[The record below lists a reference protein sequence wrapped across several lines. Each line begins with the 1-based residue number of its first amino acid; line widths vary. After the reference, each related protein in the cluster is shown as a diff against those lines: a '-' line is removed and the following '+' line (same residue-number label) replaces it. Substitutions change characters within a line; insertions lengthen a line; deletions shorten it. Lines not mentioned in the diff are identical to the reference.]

1 MLACLMDEET
11 DKEKLERLTRERREA
26 MVMTNAR
33 QSQSVILPETSD
45 MVSLA
50 QAATPHAMAALLDI
64 AMNGASDS
72 ARVAAAVALLDR
84 AHGKPG
90 QSVTVYQGAKE
101 MRAAWSVVEA
111 ELVKGE
117 DVEDI

>member
-1 MLACLMDEET
+1 MGKDDWLKDVDQAGEEVLA
-11 DKEKLERLTRERREA
+11 R
-26 MVMTNAR
+26 AR
-33 QSQSVILPETSD
+33 AGQSVVLPETSD
-45 MVSLA
+45 MVAIA

-111 ELVKGE
+111 ELVKA
-117 DVEDI
+117 DSVDDI

>member
-1 MLACLMDEET
+1 MDDEWLKDITPAGEAVL
-11 DKEKLERLTRERREA
+11 DK
-26 MVMTNAR
+26 AR
-33 QSQSVILPETSD
+33 QAVVLPETAD
-45 MVSLA
+45 MVTLA

-64 AMNGASDS
+64 ALHGTSDS

-111 ELVKGE
+111 EIIKA
-117 DVEDI
+117 DTVEDI

>member
-1 MLACLMDEET
+1 MPMSDDWLKNVSPAGDDVLV
-11 DKEKLERLTRERREA
+11 K
-26 MVMTNAR
+26 AR
-33 QSQSVILPETSD
+33 ADARPVLPNTSD
-45 MVSLA
+45 MVTLA
-50 QAATPHAMAALLDI
+50 QAATPDAVMALMDI
-64 AMNGASDS
+64 MTNGTSDS

-111 ELVKGE
+111 EIVKG
-117 DVEDI
+117 DTVDDI

>member
-1 MLACLMDEET
+1 MLGRVRAET
-11 DKEKLERLTRERREA
+11 TA
-26 MVMTNAR
+26 VMLPQTN
-33 QSQSVILPETSD
+33 D
-45 MVSLA
+45 MVTLA
-50 QAATPHAMAALLDI
+50 QAATPHAVAALLDI
-64 AMNGASDS
+64 MTNGASDS

-111 ELVKGE
+111 EIMKPDGV
-117 DVEDI
+117 DDI

>member
-1 MLACLMDEET
+1 
-11 DKEKLERLTRERREA
+11 
-26 MVMTNAR
+26 MTNDLTIRPRWAGEKER
-33 QSQSVILPETSD
+33 DDMALPNTSD
-45 MVSLA
+45 MVTLA
-50 QAATPHAMAALLDI
+50 QAATPAAVMALMDI
-64 AMNGASDS
+64 MTNGTSDS

-111 ELVKGE
+111 EIVKA
-117 DVEDI
+117 DTVEDI